1 MEQAQ
6 YKNNVEL
13 KFLARKQMYG
23 RFGIL
28 MGTMF
33 IPFLISFFSL
43 EIVTTPSYIVTLI
56 LQFIARVILS
66 VLDVGATL
74 VYMKCACNMP
84 TKISELFYG
93 YRHNTAVALKIGA
106 LFVLI
111 DTICMI
117 PGDLVSL
124 SILNTVDLTMPE
136 INEMT
141 TMNEV
146 ATFYNNF
153 YSVMGKYYAIMLLC
167 ILVAFLVKLAF
178 VPAYYMMLDFP
189 NRNASTILKKSVEV
203 MRGNK
208 LRYVLLQLTFLPAMI
223 LSVFTC
229 GLTLIWLVPYMHL
242 TNANFYLDIMSVK
255 NKSMNN
261 SSY

>member
-13 KFLARKQMYG
+13 KFLARKQMFG

-66 VLDVGATL
+66 VLDVGTTL
-74 VYMKCACNMP
+74 IYMKCACNMP

-124 SILNTVDLTMPE
+124 SILNTADLTMPE